1 MIKWLYSKII
11 KVFNRR
17 AIIKSRVRWR
27 FSDSEK
33 VFYFLWQLIMTFGN
47 KTVWSYL
54 PRPRFSKHAIVKKKQ
69 LRLFPYTHIQ
79 HKYAHTHTHT
89 CPFPLLQLYNL
100 NATDSLAKTSRAH
113 LVIAVYFGMQ
123 RNSVI
128 HDHVKLMASVSVEMK
143 RRWEESTDRR
153 CWSPFLPA
161 LLPTV
166 KPPPPWITQNCFRVA
181 TVTLP
186 LPFTTTHQQW
196 SWPLTYHM

>member
-1 MIKWLYSKII
+1 
-11 KVFNRR
+11 
-17 AIIKSRVRWR
+17 
-27 FSDSEK
+27 
-33 VFYFLWQLIMTFGN
+33 MTFGN

-143 RRWEESTDRR
+143 RRWEESADRR
-153 CWSPFLPA
+153 CWSHHLLIIPA
-161 LLPTV
+161 SSFTYSKAPPPLNNSKLFQSSYSYPAPAFYNHTPTV
-166 KPPPPWITQNCFRVA
+166 KLTFDLSHVKLHHSSFYPVMTFRHVDPKVQVEVCA
-181 TVTLP
+181 G
-186 LPFTTTHQQW
+186 
-196 SWPLTYHM
+196 